1 MIEASHPRLS
11 VVRQC
16 ALLSLPRSSF
26 YAPLPATGESEENR
40 VLMRWLDEQY
50 TKTPFYGSPKMTFL
64 LRQAGYS
71 VNHKRVERLMRE
83 MGLRAIA
90 PGKATSTPA
99 PGHVLY
105 PYLLRGVR
113 VENVDQVWSS
123 DFTYIRLR
131 HGFVFLVA
139 VIDWFSRFVLS
150 WELSTTQ
157 DADFCVRA
165 LEAALGQGT
174 PGIFNTDQGSQ
185 FTSEAFTSR
194 LKNADIRIS
203 MEGLR
208 TVEQPFAIGWK
219 GAGIGQYLCRTLMAD
234 GQVRGGVSSRL
245 RNGQRSTGGA
255 KPLPEILQRG
265 AYPPIAPVQNP
276 GRGLPNRTTKTG
288 GEFAHRKLA

>member
-16 ALLSLPRSSF
+16 ALLGVPRSSF
-26 YAPLPATGESEENR
+26 YAPLPVTGESEENLT
-40 VLMRWLDEQY
+40 LMRWLDEQY

-99 PGHVLY
+99 LGHVLY

-174 PGIFNTDQGSQ
+174 PQIFNTDQGSQ

-203 MEGLR
+203 M
-208 TVEQPFAIGWK
+208 
-219 GAGIGQYLCRTLMAD
+219 D
-234 GQVRGGVSSRL
+234 GRV
-245 RNGQRSTGGA
+245 
-255 KPLPEILQRG
+255 
-265 AYPPIAPVQNP
+265 
-276 GRGLPNRTTKTG
+276 
-288 GEFAHRKLA
+288 

>member
-16 ALLSLPRSSF
+16 ALLGVPRSSF
-26 YAPLPATGESEENR
+26 YAPLPVTGESEENLA
-40 VLMRWLDEQY
+40 LMRWLDRQY
-50 TKTPFYGSPKMTFL
+50 TETPFYGSPKMTFL
-64 LRQAGYS
+64 LKQAGYS

-90 PGKATSTPA
+90 PGKATSMPS

-105 PYLLRGVR
+105 PYLLRGVPI
-113 VENVDQVWSS
+113 EKTDGVWSS

-174 PGIFNTDQGSQ
+174 PQIFNTDQRSQ

-219 GAGIGQYLCRTLMAD
+219 GAERWTTFLSSVC
-234 GQVRGGVSSRL
+234 GGRSS
-245 RNGQRSTGGA
+245 
-255 KPLPEILQRG
+255 
-265 AYPPIAPVQNP
+265 
-276 GRGLPNRTTKTG
+276 TKTCI
-288 GEFAHRKLA
+288 FTITKR